1 MKSLYESI
9 LSSTRSG
16 KAFNPLEN
24 LKMKSYTG
32 VVGSVNYEKIAD
44 DFIKFYGLS
53 KKESIEAI
61 RTEIVH
67 AINKADTQLRL
78 DMCKYQLDVV
88 FDKNAYKELNKALER
103 GQIKVDKE
111 PPVFP
116 CVAGTDDPLIVR
128 IDHKMWGQLYFT
140 WYWGHTS
147 DLFGHGANSW
157 LEITKKD

>member
-1 MKSLYESI
+1 MKTLYETI

-24 LKMKSYTG
+24 LKMKSYNG
-32 VVGSVNYEKIAD
+32 VVSSLAYENIAD

-53 KKESIEAI
+53 KKESITEI
-61 RTEIVH
+61 RTEIVN

-78 DMCKYQLDVV
+78 DMCKYKLDVV
-88 FDKNAYKELNKALER
+88 FDKNAYNELEKAWKR
-103 GQIKVDKE
+103 GQIIVDKE

-116 CVAGTDDPLIVR
+116 CVAETEVPLIVR
-128 IDHKMWGQLYFT
+128 IDHKTRGHLYFT

-147 DLFGHGANSW
+147 DFFGHGANSW
-157 LEITKKD
+157 LEITKKY